1 MADSMCFPE
10 EGDSERGIKRL
21 FNKVVFG
28 SGAITSSTG
37 NKSAITRS
45 TNGTYTFTTTEGFVA
60 FRGLQVTFNVNS
72 TTPVDLVPQVYEVS
86 QANKTVK
93 FKLLTG
99 TTATDP
105 ASGTEAYVW
114 AIFKDSSV

>member
-1 MADSMCFPE
+1 MADSICFPE
-10 EGDSERGIKRL
+10 EGDSVRGVKRL
-21 FNKVVFG
+21 FNKVIY
-28 SGAITSSTG
+28 GATSVASSTG
-37 NKSAITRS
+37 NKSVVTR
-45 TNGTYTFTTTEGFVA
+45 TAAGVYTLTTTEKFYE
-60 FRGLQVTFNVNS
+60 FLGLRVTFNVNS

-105 ASGTEAYVW
+105 GTGTEAYIEVLY
-114 AIFKDSSV
+114 KDSSV